1 MKGKERE
8 LFITSFL
15 ANGLPGGT
23 PREGSQGGLPGR
35 VPRED
40 YQEGF
45 LGRTPREGFQGG
57 GLLGGPHIKRMELL
71 IGNFGKNPY

>member
-8 LFITSFL
+8 LTSFL
-15 ANGLPGGT
+15 ANGLSGRT
-23 PREGSQGGLPGR
+23 PREGSQGGLSGR

-40 YQEGF
+40 SQEGF
-45 LGRTPREGFQGG
+45 PGRTPREGSQGG
-57 GLLGGPHIKRMELL
+57 GLLGGPHMKRTELL